1 MKEGFDTYLDRI
13 MSSGTLYEI
22 DENNKIDILHK
33 NLEVFDD
40 IDYMALDKESFLDL
54 QERYRKVSR
63 YIEVYTNFYTDY
75 MNIINKTYICMLTKR
90 NISNEEGNIKA
101 KEHALELI
109 KYINRCFESNYTE
122 DISEDISQNLVY
134 LEGVQEKSYDTS
146 MRLEQGLDEQFLS
159 KYEEKNP
166 NITKVIDDIK
176 KCSKLIT
183 TSLFMSLEDK
193 ESIIVDETMI
203 QQKLEELVALFKD
216 MFKKSQKVY
225 QRAVMASV
233 LSEMPVFFNDVAEVS
248 EYIRTQITSCKNE
261 SEKMACYAILSDMM
275 EDE

>member
-1 MKEGFDTYLDRI
+1 

-22 DENNKIDILHK
+22 DENNKSDILHK

-101 KEHALELI
+101 REYAIEVI
-109 KYINRCFESNYTE
+109 KHINECFESNYE
-122 DISEDISQNLVY
+122 KDIEEEMEQNLVY
-134 LEGVQEKSYDTS
+134 LEGVQEKGFDRC
-146 MRLEQGLDEQFLS
+146 MRLEQAIEEQFLS
-159 KYEEKNP
+159 KYEEKNK
-166 NITKVIDDIK
+166 NLTKTIEDMK
-176 KCSKLIT
+176 KCSKLMT
-183 TSLFMSLEDK
+183 ASLFMDLEDK
-193 ESIIVDETMI
+193 ESMIVDESMI
-203 QQKLEELVALFKD
+203 QEKLEELVGLFKD

-225 QRAVMASV
+225 QRAVMANV

-261 SEKMACYAILSDMM
+261 SEKMACYAILSDIM
-275 EDE
+275 ED